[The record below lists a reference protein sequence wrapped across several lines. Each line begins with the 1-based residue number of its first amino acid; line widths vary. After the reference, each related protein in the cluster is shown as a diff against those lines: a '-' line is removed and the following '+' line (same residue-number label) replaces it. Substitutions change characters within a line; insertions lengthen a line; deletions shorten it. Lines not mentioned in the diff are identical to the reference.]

1 MKAVETTGIIDKNN
15 ILKINKQ
22 LNKEFLN
29 KSVRILI
36 LLPDEKETFN
46 EINEELWLKSISH
59 NLVFDFLNDP
69 EEDIYSLTD
78 GKPFEYE
85 I

>member
-1 MKAVETTGIIDKNN
+1 MKTIETTGIIDSNN
-15 ILKINKQ
+15 IIKINKKINKQ
-22 LNKEFLN
+22 YLN

-36 LLPDEKETFN
+36 LFPEENEKSDDIDET
-46 EINEELWLKSISH
+46 LWLKSISD
-59 NLVFDFLNDP
+59 NQTFDFLNDTQ
-69 EEDIYSLTD
+69 EDIYSLID